1 MPLKKAQGKAKADMT
16 LYPVLLLPLIAF
28 AMLVFLPLFGND
40 RNVSKKF
47 RSRKRRKVLLGRLA
61 VFMLLFATFLT
72 LVWPIDGI
80 SSLVQGLLI
89 TVLVMIPALVLHFL
103 VSIHYGNEVDGFS
116 KWGNDED
123 GDEKWVDSRS
133 SSQSQSTSTN
143 QAYAGKNADAK
154 STAKNSQ
161 RQHSAAPAQEDDRR
175 QPDQPIHL
183 GQDAED
189 RRQPNQAIHLGQE
202 TDRRQP
208 NQAIPLGQENIPR
221 SSSQAIPLGQ
231 DSARQRPNQAIH
243 LSRQSA
249 SGRDARADINSR
261 PRTTPEVREQLNQV
275 SNLVQSHDLDYDD
288 AAVDPAIP
296 VVNKPIRELPRS
308 AMSRGFTA
316 SESGDLSAM
325 SNERMSGLVTSL
337 REEKGRL
344 QKLVIAQHAVI
355 ESERESNIRNRSL
368 ARDAIDLMQGAQKN
382 LKVAEKLARR
392 ERTERQR
399 IELEYKKVSVA
410 LNNAM
415 SIIRTR
421 QNSPN
426 PG

>member
-1 MPLKKAQGKAKADMT
+1 MT

-123 GDEKWVDSRS
+123 GDVKWVDSRS
-133 SSQSQSTSTN
+133 SSQSQSASTN
-143 QAYAGKNADAK
+143 QAFAGGK
-154 STAKNSQ
+154 STPNKSQ
-161 RQHSAAPAQEDDRR
+161 KQRSAAPASPVSDHDRR
-175 QPDQPIHL
+175 QSEQPIHL
-183 GQDAED
+183 GQDTED

-208 NQAIPLGQENIPR
+208 NQAIPLGQENVSS

-231 DSARQRPNQAIH
+231 DSPRQRPNQAIH

-249 SGRDARADINSR
+249 SGRNAGADVNSR

-296 VVNKPIRELPRS
+296 VVSKPIRELPRS
-308 AMSRGFTA
+308 AMSQGLTA
-316 SESGDLSAM
+316 SESDDLSSM
-325 SNERMSGLVTSL
+325 STDRMSGLVTSL
-337 REEKGRL
+337 REEKSRL

-355 ESERESNIRNRSL
+355 ESERESNIRNRGL